1 MKFNSVYHFAFLKEQ
16 RQSLQNNQY
25 DRQEPGEPNMAI
37 SDDRLKWEN
46 NTVYSIRF
54 VGQNNQDEH
63 LYEGRPRRH
72 RHVFLIILS
81 VGIG

>member
-1 MKFNSVYHFAFLKEQ
+1 M
-16 RQSLQNNQY
+16 QNNQY
-25 DRQEPGEPNMAI
+25 DMQEPGEPNMAI

-63 LYEGRPRRH
+63 LYSGLRSGRPRRH